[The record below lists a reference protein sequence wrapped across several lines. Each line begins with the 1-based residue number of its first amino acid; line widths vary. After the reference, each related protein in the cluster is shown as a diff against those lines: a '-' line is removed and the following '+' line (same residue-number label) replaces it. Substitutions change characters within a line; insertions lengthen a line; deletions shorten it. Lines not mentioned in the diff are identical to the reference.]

1 VISKVSIFQIAIT
14 STIPFLPA
22 ISEDF
27 VFDDL
32 PAIAKNNDLVAASP
46 APIFWHDFWGSNLS
60 SSTSHKSYR
69 PLTTFSFWIQT
80 RGHKMPP
87 ALNLKMVNVFLHFCC
102 SLIFFLL
109 LQSRN
114 PLGRLPGKNQK
125 ELALFS
131 ALIFAS
137 HPVHVEPV
145 ASVVG
150 RADLLCSLLI
160 LVACLFVA
168 CSPSPSLLLLPIFSL
183 TALLAK
189 EQGIVLPLFWVLLDL
204 LKHRPQRQQ
213 WRKLL
218 WRISSAIC
226 TVAILS
232 LLRMWLVG
240 FSSPS
245 FQQGDN
251 PGAALPTS
259 LSRVATLQHY
269 WALHALLL
277 IWPQWLCF
285 DWALGCVPVLDS
297 NKPDLRFLSPLLLG
311 CVLLLIITQAI
322 REARNARLVLTWAL
336 AFLILPFLLSTNLL
350 VTVGFVVAERAL
362 YLSVAGSA
370 IVVVWGWQ
378 KIKSKCQQRLVCH
391 LLNCAL
397 PSLIIIFSL
406 RSAVRSMDWRKEV
419 SLFTSGLSVCPSN
432 AKVWYNIAKKR
443 LDMDEAEVALTC
455 YREAVRL
462 APSYEQ
468 ALNNLGNLE
477 KAQGRSEHAIRMLS
491 RATKV
496 NPKFAAAHMNL
507 GIVLQSVGQ
516 TREAEAEYLMAL
528 SLRSPYAD
536 CEYNLGNLYLKTG
549 QMLEAEQRLRN
560 AASLG
565 RTLAWG
571 NLVLL
576 LEEMGRDEEAHD
588 AALKAV
594 DTFPDNADM
603 HFQLANSHG
612 KRGEFAEGERV
623 YKSAIKIA
631 AMPKAVYYSNLGVL
645 YHRWGKMDKAI
656 LSYKSAL
663 RINPNLRSAQENL
676 GKLS

>member
-1 VISKVSIFQIAIT
+1 
-14 STIPFLPA
+14 
-22 ISEDF
+22 
-27 VFDDL
+27 
-32 PAIAKNNDLVAASP
+32 
-46 APIFWHDFWGSNLS
+46 
-60 SSTSHKSYR
+60 
-69 PLTTFSFWIQT
+69 
-80 RGHKMPP
+80 
-87 ALNLKMVNVFLHFCC
+87 
-102 SLIFFLL
+102 
-109 LQSRN
+109 
-114 PLGRLPGKNQK
+114 
-125 ELALFS
+125 
-131 ALIFAS
+131 
-137 HPVHVEPV
+137 
-145 ASVVG
+145 VVG
-150 RADLLCSLLI
+150 RADLMCSLLI

-168 CSPSPSLLLLPIFSL
+168 CPQSSSLLLLPLFSL
-183 TALLAK
+183 AALLAK
-189 EQGIVLPLFWVLLDL
+189 EQGIVLPFFWILLDL
-204 LKHRPQRQQ
+204 IKHRPQQQ
-213 WRKLL
+213 WRKLV
-218 WRISSAIC
+218 WCISYAIC
-226 TVAILS
+226 TVALLS

-285 DWALGCVPVLDS
+285 DWALGCIPVIDL

-311 CVLLLIITQAI
+311 CILLLIITQAI
-322 REARNARLVLTWAL
+322 REAKNARLVLIWAL
-336 AFLILPFLLSTNLL
+336 AFLVLPFLLSTNLL

-378 KIKSKCQQRLVCH
+378 KMKSKCQQRLVCQF
-391 LLNCAL
+391 LNCAL
-397 PSLIIIFSL
+397 PLLVIIFSL

-432 AKVWYNIAKKR
+432 AKVWYNIAKKQM
-443 LDMDEAEVALTC
+443 DMNEVQGALTC

-477 KAQGRSEHAIRMLS
+477 KAQGRSEHAIRLLS

-496 NPKFAAAHMNL
+496 NPKFAAAHMNF

-516 TREAEAEYLMAL
+516 TQEAEAEYLMAL

-549 QMLEAEQRLRN
+549 QLLEAEQRLRN
-560 AASLG
+560 AASRG
-565 RTLAWG
+565 HTLAWG
-571 NLVLL
+571 NLMLL
-576 LEEMGRDEEAHD
+576 LEEMGRDEEAHE
-588 AALKAV
+588 AALKSV

-603 HFQLANSHG
+603 HFHLANSHG
-612 KRGEFAEGERV
+612 KRGEFAEGERF

-631 AMPKAVYYSNLGVL
+631 AMPKAVFHSNLGVL
-645 YHRWGKMDKAI
+645 YHRWGKTDRAI
-656 LSYKSAL
+656 LSYKAAL
-663 RINPNLRSAQENL
+663 RINPNFRSAVENL